1 MVIVGCVYAVDA
13 EGAADV
19 ADAAGEFAVSIR
31 LGETGVATSEHATV
45 KIITTKPPAIVLLFI
60 VGLRGQQ
67 PSMQEVHP
75 HVTRMR
81 RAAAH

>member
-19 ADAAGEFAVSIR
+19 KDAAGEFAVSIR
-31 LGETGVATSEHATV
+31 LGETGVTTSEHPMLR
-45 KIITTKPPAIVLLFI
+45 ITATKPPAIELLFI

-67 PSMQEVHP
+67 RSMQEVHP
-75 HVTRMR
+75 LVTRMR
-81 RAAAH
+81 RTH

>member
-19 ADAAGEFAVSIR
+19 NDAAGGFAVSIR
-31 LGETGVATSEHATV
+31 LGETGVATSEHPMLR
-45 KIITTKPPAIVLLFI
+45 ITTNKPPAIELLFI
-60 VGLRGQQ
+60 VCLRGQQ

-75 HVTRMR
+75 PITRMR
-81 RAAAH
+81 RTH